1 MFRKFYSQEISGEY
15 THEMC
20 EVGKRAPRITY
31 LAIRRTLRDKMKA
44 LSRLSVL
51 RCSGNVPSLWSMHTF
66 AVFTS
71 AGVSSP

>member
-31 LAIRRTLRDKMKA
+31 LRTENIILRAPLD
-44 LSRLSVL
+44 
-51 RCSGNVPSLWSMHTF
+51 
-66 AVFTS
+66 
-71 AGVSSP
+71 